1 MIMRWIP
8 VQRSSYAAYTSRY
21 RRTGAA
27 AACRSRRNE
36 PTAAAGPPAGTG
48 LGSLESTHRWT
59 GVTGQY
65 YGLHT
70 GIRLHRMGQ
79 TGLPFW
85 NRLKAETVTT
95 AGRSIG
101 RARRGPARAPWR
113 DPGLLMRVQSSVR
126 LAAAGSRPQAA
137 RYLARPGR
145 RAASCAWSRPPGAE
159 AAASCGHGR
168 TTRKSGPLCSSMA
181 IHDRRRLTRNIAG
194 AGTAAKLSLIWHG
207 STSTGGPGCGC
218 LTWSWCAVPSFE
230 AKS

>member
-1 MIMRWIP
+1 MK
-8 VQRSSYAAYTSRY
+8 RSSYAAYTSRY

-27 AACRSRRNE
+27 AACRSWRNE

-48 LGSLESTHRWT
+48 LGSLPVESTHRWT

-95 AGRSIG
+95 AGRATG
-101 RARRGPARAPWR
+101 RARRGPARGPWR

-137 RYLARPGR
+137 RYLGRPGR
-145 RAASCAWSRPPGAE
+145 RVASCAWSRPPAPRPPHHAGMGARLGSQAQF
-159 AAASCGHGR
+159 AAAWRFTIG
-168 TTRKSGPLCSSMA
+168 
-181 IHDRRRLTRNIAG
+181 G
-194 AGTAAKLSLIWHG
+194 A
-207 STSTGGPGCGC
+207 
-218 LTWSWCAVPSFE
+218 
-230 AKS
+230 